1 MLIGDHRCLYLI
13 EALPLISLDVNCNLE
28 MRKRRGNTALILFL
42 FMQWIINCFVPF
54 NNLLMRFVNVVG
66 LIFFSS
72 TFCCLMSQFECE
84 KKSYYLYLYFQ
95 N

>member
-13 EALPLISLDVNCNLE
+13 EALPFISVDVNCNLE

-42 FMQWIINCFVPF
+42 FMQWIINCFVSF

-66 LIFFSS
+66 FF
-72 TFCCLMSQFECE
+72 FLAPHFAA
-84 KKSYYLYLYFQ
+84 
-95 N
+95 